1 MKEMR
6 YENHKAH
13 NILKLKIQ
21 MRQIK
26 GVKVQGMKAKEISK
40 QKLYH

>member
-26 GVKVQGMKAKEISK
+26 GVKVLRMKAKEISK
-40 QKLYH
+40 QKSYH